1 MLKIME
7 KSVFLS
13 KLSKYLF
20 WDYNIDTLN
29 PNNDINLVLERV
41 FMQGTESDEKEIFGF
56 YNLNN
61 IKESVTNIKYFD
73 RKTLNYLSVILNIP
87 KEEFKCYK
95 KSLSETPFG
104 IS

>member
-1 MLKIME
+1 ME
-7 KSVFLS
+7 DSVFLS

-41 FMQGTESDEKEIFGF
+41 FTQGTESDEKEIFRY
-56 YNLNN
+56 YNINE

-73 RKTLNYLSVILNIP
+73 RKTLNYLSVVFNIP

-95 KSLSETPFG
+95 KSLSQTPFG